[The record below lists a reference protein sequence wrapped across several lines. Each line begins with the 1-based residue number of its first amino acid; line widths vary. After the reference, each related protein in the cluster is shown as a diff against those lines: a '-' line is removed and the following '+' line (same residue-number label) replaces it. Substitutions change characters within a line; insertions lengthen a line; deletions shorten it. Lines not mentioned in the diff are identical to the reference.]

1 MNFIKI
7 LTINTLHLEKKIKKM
22 NKILLLAI
30 FLPFLS
36 FAQLNRTGK
45 VSQSIDAAKSISG
58 EFESFEIFNPEI
70 KSASENYSDAVEDG
84 VVVAI
89 DQTKINN
96 IRNQD
101 PKQMQLSIPLKSNG
115 ETVALDLIQVAV
127 FSPDF
132 KAITNNGND
141 ITNEVDFGKHYRGII
156 AGNPNSLVSISVF
169 ESQISGFISNDEG
182 NYTIGK
188 LEDSENDHIIYFD
201 TDLKNDT
208 QEIFCSTNDDGIA
221 YSEEEL
227 TAPATN
233 GQEPG
238 DEIDVYI
245 ESGQSVYNAF
255 QGNLSN
261 TIVFITGIF
270 TQSYVLYAND
280 GISVRTSSMMVWVTP
295 DPFSGSNSLSQLQT
309 FTSNVN
315 SNQQNLNGDIAHLIE
330 RQNFGGIAWLDGM
343 CSNNNVCYS
352 GLANNAV
359 VAVPTY
365 SWNVMVITHEMGH
378 LMGSNH
384 THSCVWNGNNTA
396 IDGCA
401 AVEGDCAQPG
411 NPATG
416 GTIMS
421 YCHLTGVG
429 INFNKGFGPQPTA
442 VILNKIANAGSC
454 LDSEETE
461 NPPVAVCKS
470 TYVIQL
476 DSNGEASITVED
488 IDGGSFDNEEIVE
501 MSIDIDTFDCG
512 NVGLVNNVT
521 LTVTDNDGLT
531 STCVGFV
538 EVLDG
543 STLVTTCPQ
552 DVTVSIPDGT
562 TYTLLDYQNELI
574 LTTDICNVTP
584 AATFQSPSVGTELP
598 IGVHEIA
605 VNALLNDETI
615 ITCTFEITIDNN
627 LELTD
632 NSTLSSLILYPN
644 PASELVKLG
653 NPQNLDLETIFIYDM
668 TGKLIKSID
677 LNDKKIEQL
686 INISELSK
694 ANYFVVIKGEQTKLI
709 KQLIVE

>member
-1 MNFIKI
+1 M
-7 LTINTLHLEKKIKKM
+7 LHLKKNIKM
-22 NKILLLAI
+22 NKILLLAF

-36 FAQLNRTGK
+36 LAQQNEIGK
-45 VSQSIDAAKSISG
+45 VSQSIKSAKAISG
-58 EFESFEIFNPEI
+58 EFESFEIFNSEI
-70 KSASENYSDAVEDG
+70 KSASENYSDEVRDG

-89 DQTKINN
+89 NQTKINE

-101 PKQMQLSIPLKSNG
+101 PKQMQLSIPFKTNG
-115 ETVALDLIQVAV
+115 ETVVLDLIQVAV

-132 KAITNNGND
+132 KAITNDGVN

-156 AGNPNSLVSISVF
+156 AGNTNSLVSISVF

-188 LEDSENDHIIYFD
+188 LEDSDKNHIIYFD

-208 QEIFCSTNDDGIA
+208 QEIFCSTEDDGIA

-227 TAPATN
+227 SPPTTSV
-233 GQEPG
+233 QEPG

-245 ESGQSVYNAF
+245 ESGQSVYNA
-255 QGNLSN
+255 QGGNLAN

-295 DPFSGSNSLSQLQT
+295 DPFSGGDSLSQLQT

-330 RQNFGGIAWLDGM
+330 RQNFGGIAWLNGM
-343 CSNNNVCYS
+343 CGNNNVCYS

-359 VAVPTY
+359 IAVPTY

-384 THSCVWNGNNTA
+384 THACVWNGNNTA

-401 AVEGDCAQPG
+401 AVEGDCARPE
-411 NPATG
+411 NPPTG

-421 YCHLTGVG
+421 YCHLQGVG

-454 LDSEETE
+454 LDEEE
-461 NPPVAVCKS
+461 IDNPPVAVCKS
-470 TYVIQL
+470 TYVVQL

-501 MSIDIDTFDCG
+501 MSIDIDTFDCED
-512 NVGLVNNVT
+512 VGLTNNVT

-531 STCVGFV
+531 STCVGYV

-543 STLVTTCPQ
+543 STIVTTCPQ
-552 DVTVSIPDGT
+552 DITVSIPDGI
-562 TYTLLDYQNELI
+562 TYVLLDYREELI
-574 LTTDICNVTP
+574 LTTDICNVIP
-584 AATFQSPSVGTELP
+584 AATSQSPPAGTELP
-598 IGVHEIA
+598 VGVHVIT
-605 VNALLNDETI
+605 VNALLNDGTI
-615 ITCTFEITIDNN
+615 ITCPFEITIDNN
-627 LELTD
+627 LELAD
-632 NSTLSSLILYPN
+632 NSILSSLLLYPN
-644 PASELVKLG
+644 PASEIVRLG
-653 NPQNLDLETIFIYDM
+653 NPQNLDLETISIYDM

-677 LNDKKIEQL
+677 LKGMQIEQL
-686 INISELSK
+686 INISGLSE
-694 ANYFVVIKGEQTKLI
+694 ANYFVIIQGEQTKAV
-709 KQLIVE
+709 KQLIVK

>member
-1 MNFIKI
+1 MK
-7 LTINTLHLEKKIKKM
+7 KMKIKKLFFVA
-22 NKILLLAI
+22 ILLISAAI
-30 FLPFLS
+30 Y
-36 FAQLNRTGK
+36 AQENKTGK
-45 VSQSIDAAKSISG
+45 VSQAITVAKAISG
-58 EFESFEIFNPEI
+58 EFQSFEIFNSQTE
-70 KSASENYSDAVEDG
+70 KASENYSDAVNDG

-89 DQTKINN
+89 DQAKINE

-101 PKQMQLSIPLKSNG
+101 PKQMQLSIPFKSNG

-127 FSPDF
+127 FSPNF
-132 KAITNNGND
+132 KAITNNGDD

-169 ESQISGFISNDEG
+169 ESQISGFIANEEG

-188 LEDSENDHIIYFD
+188 LEDSDINHIIYFD
-201 TDLKNDT
+201 SDLKNAT
-208 QEIFCSTNDDGIA
+208 QEIFCSTEDDGIA

-227 TAPATN
+227 SPPPTSE
-233 GQEPG
+233 QEPG

-245 ESGQSVYNAF
+245 ESGQSVYNA
-255 QGNLSN
+255 QGGNLAN

-295 DPFSGSNSLSQLQT
+295 DPFAGGDSLEQLNT
-309 FTSNVN
+309 FTANVN

-359 VAVPTY
+359 ITVPTY

-384 THSCVWNGNNTA
+384 THACVWNGNNTA

-401 AVEGDCAQPG
+401 ATEGSCARPG
-411 NPATG
+411 NPSNG

-421 YCHLTGVG
+421 YCHLQGVG
-429 INFNKGFGPQPTA
+429 INFNNGFGPQPSA

-454 LDSEETE
+454 LDPEEID

-470 TYVIQL
+470 TLVVAL
-476 DSNGEASITVED
+476 DSNGEASIIAED
-488 IDGGSFDNEEIVE
+488 IDGGSYDNDEIVS
-501 MSIDIDTFDCG
+501 MSIDIDTFDCED
-512 NVGLVNNVT
+512 VGFNNVT

-538 EVLDG
+538 EVVDG
-543 STLVTTCPQ
+543 STIVTTCPQ
-552 DVTVSIPDGT
+552 DFTVSVPTGT
-562 TYTLLDYQNELI
+562 TYELLDYRNEI
-574 LTTDICNVTP
+574 IIVTDICNVIP
-584 AATFQSPSVGTELP
+584 AATSQSPNAGTELP
-598 IGVHEIA
+598 LGVHVIT
-605 VNALLNDETI
+605 VNALLNDGTI
-615 ITCTFEITIDNN
+615 ISCPFEITVDNN
-627 LELTD
+627 LELAD
-632 NSTLSSLILYPN
+632 NSILSSLLLYPN
-644 PASELVKLG
+644 PASEIVKLG
-653 NPQNLDLETIFIYDM
+653 NPQNLDLETISIYDM
-668 TGKLIKSID
+668 TGRLIKLVD
-677 LNDKKIEQL
+677 LKDMEIEQL

-694 ANYFVVIKGEQTKLI
+694 ANYFVIIQGEQTKI
-709 KQLIVE
+709 VKQLIIK

>member
-1 MNFIKI
+1 
-7 LTINTLHLEKKIKKM
+7 M

-132 KAITNNGND
+132 KAITNNGID

-169 ESQISGFISNDEG
+169 ETQISGFISNDEG

-454 LDSEETE
+454 LDPEETE

>member
-1 MNFIKI
+1 
-7 LTINTLHLEKKIKKM
+7 M

-132 KAITNNGND
+132 KAITNNGID

-454 LDSEETE
+454 LDPEETE

>member
-1 MNFIKI
+1 
-7 LTINTLHLEKKIKKM
+7 LEKKLKM

-132 KAITNNGND
+132 KAITNNGID

-169 ESQISGFISNDEG
+169 ETQISGFISNDEG

-454 LDSEETE
+454 LDPEETE

>member
-1 MNFIKI
+1 MK
-7 LTINTLHLEKKIKKM
+7 
-22 NKILLLAI
+22 KILLLAL

-36 FAQLNRTGK
+36 IAQENKIGK
-45 VSQSIDAAKSISG
+45 VSQSITAAKAISG
-58 EFESFEIFNPEI
+58 EFQSFEIFNSQTEN
-70 KSASENYSDAVEDG
+70 ASENYSDAVIDG

-89 DQTKINN
+89 DQAKINE

-101 PKQMQLSIPLKSNG
+101 PKQMQLSIPFKSNG

-141 ITNEVDFGKHYRGII
+141 ITNEVDFGKHYRGTI

-169 ESQISGFISNDEG
+169 ESQISGFIANEEG

-188 LEDSENDHIIYFD
+188 LEDSDKKHIIYFD

-208 QEIFCSTNDDGIA
+208 QEIFCSTEDDGIA
-221 YSEEEL
+221 YSEDEL
-227 TAPATN
+227 TPPPTSV
-233 GQEPG
+233 QEPG

-245 ESGQSVYNAF
+245 ESGQSVYNA
-255 QGNLSN
+255 QGGNLAN

-295 DPFSGSNSLSQLQT
+295 DPFNGVDSFEQLNT

-315 SNQQNLNGDIAHLIE
+315 SNQQNLNGDINHLIE
-330 RQNFGGIAWLDGM
+330 RQNYGGVAWLNGM

-359 VAVPTY
+359 ITVPTY

-384 THSCVWNGNNTA
+384 THACVWNGNNTA

-401 AVEGDCAQPG
+401 ATEGSCARPT
-411 NPATG
+411 NPSNG

-421 YCHLTGVG
+421 YCHLQGVG
-429 INFNKGFGPQPTA
+429 INFNNGFGPQPSA

-454 LDSEETE
+454 LDPEEID

-470 TYVIQL
+470 TLVVAL
-476 DSNGEASITVED
+476 DSNGEASIIAED
-488 IDGGSFDNEEIVE
+488 IDGGSYDNDEIVS
-501 MSIDIDTFDCG
+501 MSIDIDTFDCED
-512 NVGLVNNVT
+512 VGFINVT

-538 EVLDG
+538 EVVDG
-543 STLVTTCPQ
+543 STIVTTCPQ
-552 DVTVSIPDGT
+552 DFTVSVPTGT
-562 TYTLLDYQNELI
+562 TYELLDYRNEI
-574 LTTDICNVTP
+574 IIVTDICNVIP
-584 AATFQSPSVGTELP
+584 VATSQSPNAGTELP
-598 IGVHEIA
+598 LGVHVIT
-605 VNALLNDETI
+605 VNALLNDGTI
-615 ITCTFEITIDNN
+615 ISCPFEITVDNN
-627 LELTD
+627 LELAD
-632 NSTLSSLILYPN
+632 NSILSSLLLYPN
-644 PASELVKLG
+644 PASEIVKLG
-653 NPQNLDLETIFIYDM
+653 NPQNLDLETISIYDM
-668 TGKLIKSID
+668 MGRLIKLVD
-677 LNDKKIEQL
+677 LKDMEIEQL

-694 ANYFVVIKGEQTKLI
+694 ANYFVIIQGEQTKI
-709 KQLIVE
+709 VKQLIIK

>member
-1 MNFIKI
+1 
-7 LTINTLHLEKKIKKM
+7 M
-22 NKILLLAI
+22 NKILLLVL

-36 FAQLNRTGK
+36 FAQLNRIGK

-58 EFESFEIFNPEI
+58 EFESFEIFNQET
-70 KSASENYSDAVEDG
+70 KSASENYSDAVKDG

-89 DQTKINN
+89 DQSKINE

-101 PKQMQLSIPLKSNG
+101 PKQMQLSIPFKSNG

-132 KAITNNGND
+132 KAITNNGID

-169 ESQISGFISNDEG
+169 ESQISGFISDEEG

-188 LEDSENDHIIYFD
+188 LGDSDNDHIIYHD
-201 TDLKNDT
+201 LDLKNHT
-208 QEIFCSTNDDGIA
+208 QEIFCSTEDDGIA

-227 TAPATN
+227 TPPALSE
-233 GQEPG
+233 QEPG

-245 ESGQSVYNAF
+245 ESGQSVYNA
-255 QGNLSN
+255 QGGNLAN

-280 GISVRTSSMMVWVTP
+280 GISVRTSSMMIWVTP
-295 DPFSGSNSLSQLQT
+295 DPYSGNNSLSQLQT

-315 SNQQNLNGDIAHLIE
+315 TNQQNFNGDIAHLIE

-343 CSNNNVCYS
+343 CSYNNVCYS

-359 VAVPTY
+359 VTVPTY

-384 THSCVWNGNNTA
+384 THACVWNGNNTA

-401 AVEGDCAQPG
+401 AVEGTCARPA
-411 NPATG
+411 NPTTG

-429 INFNKGFGPQPTA
+429 INFNKGFGSQPTA

-454 LDSEETE
+454 LDPEQTE

-470 TYVIQL
+470 IYVVQL
-476 DSNGEASITVED
+476 DSNGEAFITVDD
-488 IDGGSFDNEEIVE
+488 IDGGSFDNEQIVE
-501 MSIDIDTFDCG
+501 MSIDIDTFNCE
-512 NVGLVNNVT
+512 NVGLTNNVT

-531 STCVGFV
+531 STCVGYV

-543 STLVTTCPQ
+543 STIVTTCPQ
-552 DVTVSIPDGT
+552 NVTVSIPDGT
-562 TYTLLDYQNELI
+562 TYALLDYQDELI
-574 LTTDICNVTP
+574 LTTDICSVIP
-584 AATFQSPSVGTELP
+584 AATSQSPNAGTELP
-598 IGVHEIA
+598 LGVHVIT
-605 VNALLNDETI
+605 VNALLNDGTI
-615 ITCTFEITIDNN
+615 ITCSFEITIDNN
-627 LELTD
+627 LELAD
-632 NSTLSSLILYPN
+632 NTILSSLLLYPN
-644 PASELVKLG
+644 PASEVVKLG
-653 NPQNLDLETIFIYDM
+653 NPQNLDLETISIYDM
-668 TGKLIKSID
+668 TGRLIKSID
-677 LNDKKIEQL
+677 LKAMKIEQL
-686 INISELSK
+686 IDISELSK
-694 ANYFVVIKGEQTKLI
+694 ANYFVIIQGEQTKVV
-709 KQLIVE
+709 KQLIIK

>member
-1 MNFIKI
+1 M
-7 LTINTLHLEKKIKKM
+7 EKKLKM

-132 KAITNNGND
+132 KAITNNGID

-169 ESQISGFISNDEG
+169 ETQISGFISNDEG

-384 THSCVWNGNNTA
+384 TNSCVWNGNNTA

-454 LDSEETE
+454 LDPEETE

-598 IGVHEIA
+598 IGVHEIT

>member
-1 MNFIKI
+1 MK
-7 LTINTLHLEKKIKKM
+7 KMKIKKLFFVA
-22 NKILLLAI
+22 ILLISAAI
-30 FLPFLS
+30 Y
-36 FAQLNRTGK
+36 AQENKTGK
-45 VSQSIDAAKSISG
+45 VSQAITAAKAISG
-58 EFESFEIFNPEI
+58 EFQSFEIFNSQTE
-70 KSASENYSDAVEDG
+70 KASENYSDAVNDG

-89 DQTKINN
+89 DQAKINE

-101 PKQMQLSIPLKSNG
+101 PKQMQLSIPFKSNG

-132 KAITNNGND
+132 KAITNNGDD

-169 ESQISGFISNDEG
+169 ESQISGFIANEEG

-188 LEDSENDHIIYFD
+188 LEDSDINHIIYFD
-201 TDLKNDT
+201 SDLKNAT
-208 QEIFCSTNDDGIA
+208 QEIFCSTEDDGIA

-227 TAPATN
+227 SPPPTSE
-233 GQEPG
+233 QEPG

-245 ESGQSVYNAF
+245 ESGQSVYNA
-255 QGNLSN
+255 QGGNLAN

-295 DPFSGSNSLSQLQT
+295 DPFAGGDSLEQLNT
-309 FTSNVN
+309 FTANVN

-359 VAVPTY
+359 ITVPTY

-384 THSCVWNGNNTA
+384 THACVWNGNNTA

-401 AVEGDCAQPG
+401 ATEGSCARPG
-411 NPATG
+411 NPSNG

-421 YCHLTGVG
+421 YCHLQGVG
-429 INFNKGFGPQPTA
+429 INFNNGFGPQPSA

-454 LDSEETE
+454 LDPEEID

-470 TYVIQL
+470 TLVVAL
-476 DSNGEASITVED
+476 DSNGEASIIAED
-488 IDGGSFDNEEIVE
+488 IDGGSYDNDEIVS
-501 MSIDIDTFDCG
+501 MSIDIDTFDCED
-512 NVGLVNNVT
+512 VGFNNVT

-538 EVLDG
+538 EVVDG
-543 STLVTTCPQ
+543 STIVTTCPQ
-552 DVTVSIPDGT
+552 DFTVSVPTGT
-562 TYTLLDYQNELI
+562 TYELLDYRNEI
-574 LTTDICNVTP
+574 IIVTDICNVIP
-584 AATFQSPSVGTELP
+584 AATSQSPSAGTELP
-598 IGVHEIA
+598 LGVHVIT
-605 VNALLNDETI
+605 VNALLNDGTI
-615 ITCTFEITIDNN
+615 ISCPFEITVDNN
-627 LELTD
+627 LELAD
-632 NSTLSSLILYPN
+632 NSILSSLLLYPN
-644 PASELVKLG
+644 PASEIVKLG
-653 NPQNLDLETIFIYDM
+653 NPQNLDLETISIYDM
-668 TGKLIKSID
+668 TGRLIKLVD
-677 LNDKKIEQL
+677 LKDMEIEQL

-694 ANYFVVIKGEQTKLI
+694 ANYFVIIQGEQTKI
-709 KQLIVE
+709 VKQLIIK

>member
-1 MNFIKI
+1 M
-7 LTINTLHLEKKIKKM
+7 EKKLKM

-132 KAITNNGND
+132 KAITNNGID

-169 ESQISGFISNDEG
+169 ETQISGFISNDEG

-454 LDSEETE
+454 LDPEETE

>member
-1 MNFIKI
+1 MK
-7 LTINTLHLEKKIKKM
+7 
-22 NKILLLAI
+22 KILLLAL

-36 FAQLNRTGK
+36 IAQENKTGK
-45 VSQSIDAAKSISG
+45 VSQSITAAKAISG
-58 EFESFEIFNPEI
+58 EFQSFEIFNSQTEN
-70 KSASENYSDAVEDG
+70 ASENYSDAVIDG

-89 DQTKINN
+89 DQAKINE

-101 PKQMQLSIPLKSNG
+101 PKQMQLSIPFKSNG

-132 KAITNNGND
+132 KAITNNGDD

-156 AGNPNSLVSISVF
+156 LGNPNSLVSISVF
-169 ESQISGFISNDEG
+169 ESQISGFIANEEG

-188 LEDSENDHIIYFD
+188 LEDSDKNHIIYFD
-201 TDLKNDT
+201 SDLKNAT
-208 QEIFCSTNDDGIA
+208 QEIFCSTEDDGIA

-227 TAPATN
+227 SPPPTSE
-233 GQEPG
+233 QEPG

-245 ESGQSVYNAF
+245 ESGQSVYNA
-255 QGNLSN
+255 QGGNLAN

-295 DPFSGSNSLSQLQT
+295 DPFAGGDSLEQLNT
-309 FTSNVN
+309 FTANVN

-352 GLANNAV
+352 GLVNNAV
-359 VAVPTY
+359 ITVPTY

-384 THSCVWNGNNTA
+384 THACVWNGNNTA

-401 AVEGDCAQPG
+401 ATEGSCARPG
-411 NPATG
+411 NPSNG

-421 YCHLTGVG
+421 YCHLQGVG
-429 INFNKGFGPQPTA
+429 INFNNGFGPQPSA

-454 LDSEETE
+454 LDPEEID

-470 TYVIQL
+470 TLVVAL
-476 DSNGEASITVED
+476 DSNGEASIIAED
-488 IDGGSFDNEEIVE
+488 IDGGSYDNDEIVS
-501 MSIDIDTFDCG
+501 MSIDIDTFDCED
-512 NVGLVNNVT
+512 VGFINVT

-531 STCVGFV
+531 STCLGFV
-538 EVLDG
+538 EVVDG
-543 STLVTTCPQ
+543 STIVTTCPQ
-552 DVTVSIPDGT
+552 DFTVSVPTGT
-562 TYTLLDYQNELI
+562 TYELLDYRNEI
-574 LTTDICNVTP
+574 IIVTDICNVIP
-584 AATFQSPSVGTELP
+584 VATSQSPSAGTELP
-598 IGVHEIA
+598 LGVHVIT
-605 VNALLNDETI
+605 VNALLNDGTI
-615 ITCTFEITIDNN
+615 ISCPFEITVDNN
-627 LELTD
+627 LELAD
-632 NSTLSSLILYPN
+632 NSILSSLLLYPN
-644 PASELVKLG
+644 PASEIVKLG
-653 NPQNLDLETIFIYDM
+653 NPQNLDLETISIYDM
-668 TGKLIKSID
+668 MGRLIKLVD
-677 LNDKKIEQL
+677 LKDMEIEQL

-694 ANYFVVIKGEQTKLI
+694 ANYFVIIQGEQTKI
-709 KQLIVE
+709 VKQLIIK

>member
-1 MNFIKI
+1 M
-7 LTINTLHLEKKIKKM
+7 EKKLKM

-132 KAITNNGND
+132 KAITNNGID

-169 ESQISGFISNDEG
+169 ETQISGFISNDEG

-454 LDSEETE
+454 LDPEETE

-598 IGVHEIA
+598 IGVHEIT

>member
-1 MNFIKI
+1 
-7 LTINTLHLEKKIKKM
+7 M

-132 KAITNNGND
+132 KAITNNGID

-188 LEDSENDHIIYFD
+188 LEDSGNDHIIYFD

-454 LDSEETE
+454 LDPEETE

>member
-1 MNFIKI
+1 MK
-7 LTINTLHLEKKIKKM
+7 
-22 NKILLLAI
+22 KILLLAL

-36 FAQLNRTGK
+36 LAQENKTGK
-45 VSQSIDAAKSISG
+45 VSQAITAAKAISG
-58 EFESFEIFNPEI
+58 EFQSFEIFNSQTEN
-70 KSASENYSDAVEDG
+70 ASENYSDAVIDG

-89 DQTKINN
+89 DQAKINE

-101 PKQMQLSIPLKSNG
+101 PKQMQLSIPFKSNG

-132 KAITNNGND
+132 KAITNNGDD

-156 AGNPNSLVSISVF
+156 LGKPNSLVSISVF
-169 ESQISGFISNDEG
+169 ESQISGFIANEEG

-188 LEDSENDHIIYFD
+188 LEDSDKNHIIYKD
-201 TDLKNDT
+201 TDLKNAT
-208 QEIFCSTNDDGIA
+208 QEIFCSTEDDGIA

-227 TAPATN
+227 SPPPTSE
-233 GQEPG
+233 QEPG

-245 ESGQSVYNAF
+245 ESGQSVYNA
-255 QGNLSN
+255 QGGNLAN

-295 DPFSGSNSLSQLQT
+295 DPFAGGDSLAQLNT
-309 FTSNVN
+309 FTANVN
-315 SNQQNLNGDIAHLIE
+315 SNQQNLNGDIADLIE

-359 VAVPTY
+359 ITVPTY

-384 THSCVWNGNNTA
+384 THACVWNGNNTA

-401 AVEGDCAQPG
+401 ATEGSCARPT
-411 NPATG
+411 NPSNG

-421 YCHLTGVG
+421 YCHLQGVG
-429 INFNKGFGPQPTA
+429 INFNNGFGPQPSA

-454 LDSEETE
+454 LDPEEID

-470 TYVIQL
+470 TLVVAL
-476 DSNGEASITVED
+476 DSNGEASIVVED
-488 IDGGSFDNEEIVE
+488 IDGGSYDNDEIVS
-501 MSIDIDTFDCG
+501 MSIDIDTFDCED
-512 NVGLVNNVT
+512 VGFNNVT
-521 LTVTDNDGLT
+521 LTVIDNDGLT

-538 EVLDG
+538 EVVDG
-543 STLVTTCPQ
+543 STIVTTCPQ
-552 DVTVSIPDGT
+552 DFTVSVPTGT
-562 TYTLLDYQNELI
+562 TYELLDYRNEI
-574 LTTDICNVTP
+574 IIVTDICNVIP
-584 AATFQSPSVGTELP
+584 DATSQSPVAGTELP
-598 IGVHEIA
+598 LGVHVIT
-605 VNALLNDETI
+605 VNALLNDGTI
-615 ITCTFEITIDNN
+615 ISCPFEITVDNN
-627 LELTD
+627 LELAD
-632 NSTLSSLILYPN
+632 NSILSSLLLYPN
-644 PASELVKLG
+644 PASEIVKLG
-653 NPQNLDLETIFIYDM
+653 NPQNLDLETISIYDM
-668 TGKLIKSID
+668 TGRLIKLVD
-677 LNDKKIEQL
+677 LKDMEIEQL

-694 ANYFVVIKGEQTKLI
+694 ANYFVIIQGEQTKI
-709 KQLIVE
+709 VKQLIIK

>member
-1 MNFIKI
+1 MYYD
-7 LTINTLHLEKKIKKM
+7 INNKNASFEKKTMK
-22 NKILLLAI
+22 KILLL
-30 FLPFLS
+30 FLLFPVLS
-36 FAQLNRTGK
+36 IAQQNRIGK
-45 VSQSIDAAKSISG
+45 VSQAITAAKAISG
-58 EFESFEIFNPEI
+58 EFQSFEIFNSQTEN
-70 KSASENYSDAVEDG
+70 ASENYSDAVIDG

-89 DQTKINN
+89 DQAKINE

-101 PKQMQLSIPLKSNG
+101 PKQMQLSIPFKSNG
-115 ETVALDLIQVAV
+115 ETVALDLIQVSV

-132 KAITNNGND
+132 KAITNNGDD

-156 AGNPNSLVSISVF
+156 LGNPNSLVSISVF
-169 ESQISGFISNDEG
+169 ESQISGFIANEEG

-188 LEDSENDHIIYFD
+188 LEDSDKNHIIYFD
-201 TDLKNDT
+201 SDLKNAT
-208 QEIFCSTNDDGIA
+208 QEIFCSTEDDGIA

-227 TAPATN
+227 SPPPTSE
-233 GQEPG
+233 QEPG

-245 ESGQSVYNAF
+245 ESGQSVYNA
-255 QGNLSN
+255 QGGNLAN

-295 DPFSGSNSLSQLQT
+295 DPFAGGDSLAQLNT
-309 FTSNVN
+309 FTANVN

-359 VAVPTY
+359 ITVPTY

-384 THSCVWNGNNTA
+384 THACVWNGNNTA

-401 AVEGDCAQPG
+401 ATEGSCARPT
-411 NPATG
+411 NPSNG

-421 YCHLTGVG
+421 YCHLQGVG
-429 INFNKGFGPQPTA
+429 INFNNGFGPQPSA

-454 LDSEETE
+454 LDPEEID

-470 TYVIQL
+470 TLVVAL
-476 DSNGEASITVED
+476 DSNGEASIIAED
-488 IDGGSFDNEEIVE
+488 IDGGSYDNDEIVS
-501 MSIDIDTFDCG
+501 MSIDIDTFDCED
-512 NVGLVNNVT
+512 VGFINVT

-538 EVLDG
+538 EVVDG
-543 STLVTTCPQ
+543 STIVTTCPQ
-552 DVTVSIPDGT
+552 DFTVSVPTGT
-562 TYTLLDYQNELI
+562 TYELLDYQNEI
-574 LTTDICNVTP
+574 IIVTDICNVIP
-584 AATFQSPSVGTELP
+584 VATSQSPSAGTELP
-598 IGVHEIA
+598 LGVNVIT
-605 VNALLNDETI
+605 VNALLNDGTI
-615 ITCTFEITIDNN
+615 ISCPFEITVDNN
-627 LELTD
+627 LELAD
-632 NSTLSSLILYPN
+632 NSILSSLLLYPN
-644 PASELVKLG
+644 PASEIVKLG
-653 NPQNLDLETIFIYDM
+653 NPQNLDLETISIYDM
-668 TGKLIKSID
+668 TGRLIKLVD
-677 LNDKKIEQL
+677 LKDMEIEQL

-694 ANYFVVIKGEQTKLI
+694 ANYFVIIQGEQTKI
-709 KQLIVE
+709 VKQLIIK

>member
-1 MNFIKI
+1 M
-7 LTINTLHLEKKIKKM
+7 LQE
-22 NKILLLAI
+22 NK
-30 FLPFLS
+30 
-36 FAQLNRTGK
+36 TGK
-45 VSQSIDAAKSISG
+45 VSQAITAAKAISG
-58 EFESFEIFNPEI
+58 EFQSFEIFNSQTEN
-70 KSASENYSDAVEDG
+70 ASENYSDAVIDG

-89 DQTKINN
+89 DQAKINE

-101 PKQMQLSIPLKSNG
+101 PKQMQLSIPFKSNG

-132 KAITNNGND
+132 KAITNNGDD

-156 AGNPNSLVSISVF
+156 LGKPNSLVSISVF
-169 ESQISGFISNDEG
+169 ESQISGFIANEEG

-188 LEDSENDHIIYFD
+188 LEDSDKNHIIYKD
-201 TDLKNDT
+201 TDLKNAT
-208 QEIFCSTNDDGIA
+208 QEIFCSTEDDGIA

-227 TAPATN
+227 SPPPTSE
-233 GQEPG
+233 QEPG

-245 ESGQSVYNAF
+245 ESGQSVYNA
-255 QGNLSN
+255 QGGNLAN

-295 DPFSGSNSLSQLQT
+295 DPFAGGNSLAQLNT
-309 FTSNVN
+309 FTANVN

-359 VAVPTY
+359 ITVPTY

-384 THSCVWNGNNTA
+384 THACVWNGNNTA

-401 AVEGDCAQPG
+401 ATEGSCARPG
-411 NPATG
+411 NPSNG

-421 YCHLTGVG
+421 YCHLQGVG
-429 INFNKGFGPQPTA
+429 INFNNGFGPQPSA

-454 LDSEETE
+454 LDPEEID

-470 TYVIQL
+470 TLVVAL
-476 DSNGEASITVED
+476 DSNGEASIVVED
-488 IDGGSFDNEEIVE
+488 IDGGSYDNDEIVS
-501 MSIDIDTFDCG
+501 MSIDIDTFDCED
-512 NVGLVNNVT
+512 VGFNNVT

-538 EVLDG
+538 EVVDG
-543 STLVTTCPQ
+543 STIVTTCPQ
-552 DVTVSIPDGT
+552 DFTVSVPTGT
-562 TYTLLDYQNELI
+562 TYELLDYRNEI
-574 LTTDICNVTP
+574 IIVTDICNVIP
-584 AATFQSPSVGTELP
+584 AATSQSPSAGTELP
-598 IGVHEIA
+598 LGVHVIT
-605 VNALLNDETI
+605 VNALLNDGTI
-615 ITCTFEITIDNN
+615 ISCPFEITVDNN
-627 LELTD
+627 LELAD
-632 NSTLSSLILYPN
+632 NSILSSLLLYPN
-644 PASELVKLG
+644 PASEIVKLG
-653 NPQNLDLETIFIYDM
+653 NPQNLDLETISIYDM
-668 TGKLIKSID
+668 TGRLIKLVD
-677 LNDKKIEQL
+677 LKDMEIEQL

-694 ANYFVVIKGEQTKLI
+694 ANYFVIIQGEQTKI
-709 KQLIVE
+709 VKQLIIK

>member
-1 MNFIKI
+1 MK
-7 LTINTLHLEKKIKKM
+7 KMKIKKLFFVA
-22 NKILLLAI
+22 ILLISAAI
-30 FLPFLS
+30 Y
-36 FAQLNRTGK
+36 AQENKTGK
-45 VSQSIDAAKSISG
+45 VSQAITVAKAISG
-58 EFESFEIFNPEI
+58 EFQSFEIFNSQTE
-70 KSASENYSDAVEDG
+70 KASENYSDAVNDG

-89 DQTKINN
+89 DQAKINE

-101 PKQMQLSIPLKSNG
+101 PKQMQLSIPFKSNG

-132 KAITNNGND
+132 KAITNNGDD

-169 ESQISGFISNDEG
+169 ESQISGFIANEEG

-188 LEDSENDHIIYFD
+188 LEDSDKNHIIYFD
-201 TDLKNDT
+201 SDLKNAT
-208 QEIFCSTNDDGIA
+208 QEIFCSTEDDGIA

-227 TAPATN
+227 SPPPTSE
-233 GQEPG
+233 QEPG

-245 ESGQSVYNAF
+245 ESGQSVYNA
-255 QGNLSN
+255 QGGNLAN

-295 DPFSGSNSLSQLQT
+295 DPFAGGDSLEQLNT
-309 FTSNVN
+309 FTANVN

-359 VAVPTY
+359 ITVPTY

-384 THSCVWNGNNTA
+384 THACVWNGNNTA

-401 AVEGDCAQPG
+401 ATEGSCARPG
-411 NPATG
+411 NPSNG

-421 YCHLTGVG
+421 YCHLQGVG
-429 INFNKGFGPQPTA
+429 INFNNGFGPQPSA

-454 LDSEETE
+454 LDPEEID

-470 TYVIQL
+470 TLVVAL
-476 DSNGEASITVED
+476 DSNGEASIVVED
-488 IDGGSFDNEEIVE
+488 IDGGSYDNDEIVS
-501 MSIDIDTFDCG
+501 MSIDIDTFDCED
-512 NVGLVNNVT
+512 VGFNNVT

-538 EVLDG
+538 EVVDG
-543 STLVTTCPQ
+543 STIVTTCPQ
-552 DVTVSIPDGT
+552 DFTVSVPTGT
-562 TYTLLDYQNELI
+562 TYELLDYRNEI
-574 LTTDICNVTP
+574 IIVTDICNVIP
-584 AATFQSPSVGTELP
+584 AATSQSPSAGTELP
-598 IGVHEIA
+598 LGVHVIT
-605 VNALLNDETI
+605 VNALLNDGTI
-615 ITCTFEITIDNN
+615 ISCPFEITVDNN
-627 LELTD
+627 LELAD
-632 NSTLSSLILYPN
+632 NSILSSLLLYPN
-644 PASELVKLG
+644 PASEIVKLG
-653 NPQNLDLETIFIYDM
+653 NPQNLDLETISIYDM
-668 TGKLIKSID
+668 TGRLIKLVD
-677 LNDKKIEQL
+677 LKDMEIEQL

-694 ANYFVVIKGEQTKLI
+694 ANYFVIIQGEQTKI
-709 KQLIVE
+709 VKQLIIK

>member
-1 MNFIKI
+1 M
-7 LTINTLHLEKKIKKM
+7 EKKLKM

-58 EFESFEIFNPEI
+58 EFESFQIFNPEI

-132 KAITNNGND
+132 KAITNNGID

-169 ESQISGFISNDEG
+169 ETQISGFISNDEG

-454 LDSEETE
+454 LDPEETE